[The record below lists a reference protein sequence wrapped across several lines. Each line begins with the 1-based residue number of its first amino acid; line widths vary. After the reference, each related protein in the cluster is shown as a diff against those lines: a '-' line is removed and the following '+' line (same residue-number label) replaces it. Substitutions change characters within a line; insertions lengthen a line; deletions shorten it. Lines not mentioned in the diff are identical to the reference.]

1 MLVYNRA
8 KGKAMADIDI
18 NQTVEAPPVDDGCIT
33 ECFDEFGEF
42 GDADRVGV
50 EFNDAG
56 VVKNIT
62 IEDDGV
68 AGMGDVQAGIEFIY
82 NMREHMVDVT
92 IATAYLLVVYAIYMW
107 IKKKLS

>member
-1 MLVYNRA
+1 MS
-8 KGKAMADIDI
+8 DIDI
-18 NQTVEAPPVDDGCIT
+18 NQTVELSEDGCIT
-33 ECFDEFGEF
+33 ECFAET
-42 GDADRVGV
+42 DRVGV
-50 EFNDAG
+50 EFTDAG
-56 VVKNIT
+56 VVKTIT
-62 IEDDGV
+62 IEDDV

>member
-1 MLVYNRA
+1 
-8 KGKAMADIDI
+8 MADIDI
-18 NQTVEAPPVDDGCIT
+18 NQTIEAPPVDDGCIT
-33 ECFDEFGEF
+33 ECFGEFGE
-42 GDADRVGV
+42 ADRVGV

-82 NMREHMVDVT
+82 NMREHIVDVT
-92 IATAYLLVVYAIYMW
+92 IATAYLLVVYAIYLW
-107 IKKKLS
+107 IKRTLK